1 MLRVSFNEQD
11 YRTMPTFPAA
21 SLARPFLTLS
31 AHPTIG
37 AVLLDS
43 RPAWVWNA
51 DGNRILWANA
61 AGLAFF
67 SETSMESLLA
77 RSFGDVHP
85 ARRHLA
91 RLARNARPD
100 TPTLDQLRFFLG
112 LSFVTLSCLCKKLTV
127 EGETVLLVL
136 SSVPLEAIESS
147 REIAFAPVEPTADL
161 LKALAADQDL
171 FAAVIDKDG
180 QLLASSE
187 GFLPFG
193 GNAVALGKLLARVD
207 GDERISEGSLPFCD
221 SQTGAVVA
229 RVSDDLRARYLLLVH
244 NPASPVPTHDP
255 WIENPF
261 ADLESP
267 DQPADEAGFSAAD
280 ADVFD
285 DHFGLDELS
294 EIRDRLTTGLE
305 LLQRAEQAP
314 FHRDDGKPS
323 ALPLTDP
330 VTGQNVGKPSD
341 RSVTNLADFRQKQA
355 ATGRS
360 GDNVYPLRLPH
371 KGKDASLTILPASD
385 HGQPTS
391 GAVGPFH
398 FVWESDEV
406 GRFKFVSDELAMAVG
421 RGNADIVGMRWSEIA
436 KRFDMDGD
444 GTIARGFASC
454 DTWASLDVWWPVEGE
469 DCRIAVELTGLPI
482 YGRLHGFQGYRGFGL
497 CRPADVMASTGH
509 EPEADTEAE
518 PTTEAMQQESG
529 QTTVLPHLAQID
541 DLISADLLQ
550 AARNAVATTTELI
563 SPDDQCGRGTPQ
575 EAAVETTGVIAVCED
590 NEKGLEDQTTN
601 QPSHDEEAAKAAT
614 DGTDLTQPDQTAGN
628 RHDLVDTLFS
638 GSATGVREVAAPSLA
653 DAGDPASPLV
663 SGNKLSAGE
672 EHAFQ
677 EIADVLS
684 DETFESRLPAEDLDD
699 DYEDPAALSDEE
711 TEDEEELEEV
721 SADPAPTFPTHEILQ
736 QVASEVEKVDKP
748 EASPSHDGE
757 KQTAPEPSFVR
768 RPLCSFIPPR
778 RKEDHLVLPWQSANK
793 PLSALLAARERKE
806 DAHKSAATSKALLD
820 ILSIDPRLKQLHDQA
835 AQAREQATAPVEPS
849 QPVEENPQRTPDATE
864 GDAPSFETAAP
875 LPQTDEHQAAPVV
888 PDDSTTDTGPAAAL
902 TGPFA
907 GSLAEPLADFTPQE
921 MPAPDETE
929 AAPLEE
935 PSEGE
940 SLEDTSPLDEVVPL
954 EAGGNDAPEFQEPQ
968 IPTPGEAL
976 GDELFDEPVVSENHF
991 VISAM
996 DDDADNAQVD
1006 LQQASPVAGTIEGT
1020 AALTAAA
1027 VAGVAALGS
1036 ESLWDC
1042 QNKTS
1047 PLIDMLNKLQ
1057 TAIIVSAKSRVLFAS
1072 KTALRLLKFA
1082 SEDALDEAGG
1092 MEGLFSG
1099 RPGDWL
1105 TKTNGRTTLRTEDG
1119 SPISVQA
1126 NISSIGW
1133 GDQPAAMLC
1142 FEETPVTPP
1151 SIGVSEEDE
1160 KIAELEA
1167 ILDTAT
1173 DGVLVLDR
1181 DGNILRMNHSAEAL
1195 FEVDRHKV
1203 AGGPFISLLAQE
1215 SHKDALAYLERLRNS
1230 GLASLINGG
1239 QEVIGQLR
1247 SGGLIPLVMTMGRVS
1262 IPGTNRF
1269 CAVLRDV
1276 TEWKRTQEELMAQKL
1291 RAERA
1296 SKKKSEFLA
1305 KVSHEIRTPLNAI
1318 IGFSEVMMEERF
1330 GAIGQERYK
1339 DYLKDIKISGT
1350 HIISLLNDL
1359 LDISK
1364 VEAGKM
1370 ELQFEAVP
1378 LNGMV
1383 AECVGIMQP
1392 QANRSQIIIRTSASS
1407 RLPDVVAD
1415 SRSLRQIIL
1424 NILSNAVKFN
1434 HPGGQVIV
1442 STTQQDSG
1450 EVILRI
1456 RDTGIGMSKDDMKRA
1471 LEPFRQVSPTTRSA
1485 AEGTGLGLPLTKAL
1499 IEANKARFNL
1509 SSERGHGTLVEV
1521 IFPPERVVESPE
1533 EDLPRTAEPVN

>member
-1 MLRVSFNEQD
+1 
-11 YRTMPTFPAA
+11 MPTFPAA
-21 SLARPFLTLS
+21 SLARPFLTLT

-43 RPAWVWNA
+43 RPAWVWNTE
-51 DGNRILWANA
+51 GNRILWANA

-67 SETSMESLLA
+67 SETSMESLLS

-147 REIAFAPVEPTADL
+147 RETAFAPVEPTADL
-161 LKALAADQDL
+161 LKALASDKAMW
-171 FAAVIDKDG
+171 AALLDKEG

-187 GFLPFG
+187 DFLPFG
-193 GNAVALGKLLARVD
+193 ENAVALGKLLARVD
-207 GDERISEGSLPFCD
+207 GDERVGEGSLPFCD
-221 SQTGAVVA
+221 SQTGAAVA
-229 RVSDDLRARYLLLVH
+229 RVSDDLRSRYLLLVH
-244 NPASPVPTHDP
+244 NPASPVPAHDP

-267 DQPADEAGFSAAD
+267 NQLTDEASFSAAE
-280 ADVFD
+280 ADIFD
-285 DHFGLDELS
+285 DQFGLDELS
-294 EIRDRLTTGLE
+294 EIRNKLTTGLE

-314 FHRDDGKPS
+314 FNSDAGKPS
-323 ALPLTDP
+323 TLPFTDP
-330 VTGQNVGKPSD
+330 VTGKDVEPQRD

-360 GDNVYPLRLPH
+360 GDNVYPLRFPP
-371 KGKDASLTILPASD
+371 KGKDASSSMSIQAASD
-385 HGQPTS
+385 YGQSTG
-391 GAVGPFH
+391 GAAGPFH

-436 KRFDMDGD
+436 ERFGMDRD

-497 CRPADVMASTGH
+497 CRPADVKASTGH
-509 EPEADTEAE
+509 GPEAGAETETA
-518 PTTEAMQQESG
+518 TETENTQQESG
-529 QTTVLPHLAQID
+529 QATVPPHLAQID
-541 DLISADLLQ
+541 DLISADLLE

-563 SPDDQCGRGTPQ
+563 SPDDQRGRGTSQ
-575 EAAVETTGVIAVCED
+575 EASVETTGVIAVCED
-590 NEKGLEDQTTN
+590 NEKGLEDQPTN
-601 QPSHDEEAAKAAT
+601 QPNHTEEAAKAAA
-614 DGTDLTQPDQTAGN
+614 DGSDLTPPDQPASNRQNLVGTLLSGN
-628 RHDLVDTLFS
+628 
-638 GSATGVREVAAPSLA
+638 ATGVREVAAPSSA
-653 DAGDPASPLV
+653 DAGDADVRPE
-663 SGNKLSAGE
+663 SGHKLSAGE
-672 EHAFQ
+672 EHAFK

-711 TEDEEELEEV
+711 AEEEEEQDEV
-721 SADPAPTFPTHEILQ
+721 SADPAPSFPTREILQ

-748 EASPSHDGE
+748 AAIVPRDGGDEE

-768 RPLCSFIPPR
+768 RPFCSIIPPR

-793 PLSALLAARERKE
+793 PLSALLEARERKE

-835 AQAREQATAPVEPS
+835 AQAKEQAVPPAAPMHPAEQQRQEEPD
-849 QPVEENPQRTPDATE
+849 VAEDN
-864 GDAPSFETAAP
+864 APSVETATPA
-875 LPQTDEHQAAPVV
+875 LQDEGPQTPPLE
-888 PDDSTTDTGPAAAL
+888 PDDTTTDTSASSQTDPL
-902 TGPFA
+902 A
-907 GSLAEPLADFTPQE
+907 GSPVDSVTDFTPQE
-921 MPAPDETE
+921 MPTPDETE
-929 AAPLEE
+929 VAPLEG
-935 PSEGE
+935 PNEGE
-940 SLEDTSPLDEVVPL
+940 SLDGLPPLDEVVPL

-996 DDDADNAQVD
+996 DDEADNAPVD
-1006 LQQASPVAGTIEGT
+1006 QEQASPVAGTIEGT

-1027 VAGVAALGS
+1027 VAGVAALGA
-1036 ESLWDC
+1036 ESLWDR
-1042 QNKTS
+1042 QDKAS

-1072 KTALRLLKFA
+1072 KTALRLLDFA

-1105 TKTNGRTTLRTEDG
+1105 TKTNGRTTLRTENG

-1126 NISSIGW
+1126 NISSIAW

-1203 AGGPFISLLAQE
+1203 AGEPFISLLAQE

-1276 TEWKRTQEELMAQKL
+1276 TEWKRTQEELIAQKL

-1359 LDISK
+1359 LDLSK

-1383 AECVGIMQP
+1383 TECVGIMQP

-1415 SRSLRQIIL
+1415 NRSLRQIIL

-1456 RDTGIGMSKDDMKRA
+1456 RDTGIGMSKEDMKRA

-1499 IEANKARFNL
+1499 IEANKARLNL

-1533 EDLPRTAEPVN
+1533 EELPRTAEPVN

>member
-1 MLRVSFNEQD
+1 
-11 YRTMPTFPAA
+11 MPTFPAA
-21 SLARPFLTLS
+21 SLARPFLTLT

-43 RPAWVWNA
+43 RPAWVWNTE
-51 DGNRILWANA
+51 GNRILWANA

-67 SETSMESLLA
+67 SETSMESLLS

-136 SSVPLEAIESS
+136 SSVPLEAIERS
-147 REIAFAPVEPTADL
+147 RETAFAPVEPTSDL
-161 LKALAADQDL
+161 LKALAGDKAMW
-171 FAAVIDKDG
+171 AALLGKDG
-180 QLLASSE
+180 ELLASSE
-187 GFLPFG
+187 DFLPFG
-193 GNAVALGKLLARVD
+193 ENAVALGKLLARVD
-207 GDERISEGSLPFCD
+207 GDERVGEGSLPFCD
-221 SQTGAVVA
+221 SQTGAAVA
-229 RVSDDLRARYLLLVH
+229 RVSDDLSGRYLLLVH

-261 ADLESP
+261 VDLESP
-267 DQPADEAGFSAAD
+267 NQPADEAAFSAAE
-280 ADVFD
+280 ADIFD
-285 DHFGLDELS
+285 DQFGLDELS
-294 EIRDRLTTGLE
+294 EIRNKLTTGLE

-314 FHRDDGKPS
+314 FNSDDGKPS
-323 ALPLTDP
+323 TLPFTDP
-330 VTGQNVGKPSD
+330 VTGKDLEPQRD

-360 GDNVYPLRLPH
+360 GDNVYPLHFPH
-371 KGKDASLTILPASD
+371 KGKDTSSSIHAASEY
-385 HGQPTS
+385 GQPVGS
-391 GAVGPFH
+391 AVGPFH

-436 KRFDMDGD
+436 KRFDMDRD
-444 GTIARGFASC
+444 GTIAKGFASC

-469 DCRIAVELTGLPI
+469 DYGIAVELTGLPI

-497 CRPADVMASTGH
+497 CRPADVKASTGH
-509 EPEADTEAE
+509 EPVAGAEAE
-518 PTTEAMQQESG
+518 TTTESKPQESEKA
-529 QTTVLPHLAQID
+529 TDLPHLAQID
-541 DLISADLLQ
+541 DLISADLLE

-601 QPSHDEEAAKAAT
+601 QPFHNKEADKAAT
-614 DGTDLTQPDQTAGN
+614 DGTDLTPPDQAAGT
-628 RHDLVDTLFS
+628 RRDLVGTLLS
-638 GSATGVREVAAPSLA
+638 GSATGVREVAAPSPV
-653 DAGDPASPLV
+653 DAGDAEAHSAS
-663 SGNKLSAGE
+663 SHKLSAGE

-699 DYEDPAALSDEE
+699 DYEEPATLSDEE
-711 TEDEEELEEV
+711 IEDVEEQDETP
-721 SADPAPTFPTHEILQ
+721 SGPGPAPAFPTREILQ
-736 QVASEVEKVDKP
+736 QVASEVEKADKP
-748 EASPSHDGE
+748 AAPVPSDGGDDE

-768 RPLCSFIPPR
+768 RPLCSIIPPR

-793 PLSALLAARERKE
+793 PLSALLEARERKE
-806 DAHKSAATSKALLD
+806 DEHKSAATNKALLD
-820 ILSIDPRLKQLHDQA
+820 ILSIDPRLKQLHEQA
-835 AQAREQATAPVEPS
+835 AQAKEQAVPSVAPMHPAEVEP
-849 QPVEENPQRTPDATE
+849 QEELETAEDN
-864 GDAPSFETAAP
+864 APSVETATPAPQADEPQAAP
-875 LPQTDEHQAAPVV
+875 LE
-888 PDDSTTDTGPAAAL
+888 PDDTTTDTSSASSQADPL
-902 TGPFA
+902 A
-907 GSLAEPLADFTPQE
+907 GSVEDSVTDFSPE
-921 MPAPDETE
+921 AMPAPDETGG
-929 AAPLEE
+929 AQLVTPD
-935 PSEGE
+935 EGE
-940 SLEDTSPLDEVVPL
+940 GLESPSPLDETAAGETTPI
-954 EAGGNDAPEFQEPQ
+954 EAGSDDVPEMPEPHV
-968 IPTPGEAL
+968 PTPGEAL
-976 GDELFDEPVVSENHF
+976 GDALFDEPVVSENHF
-991 VISAM
+991 VIPAM
-996 DDDADNAQVD
+996 DEEADNAPVD
-1006 LQQASPVAGTIEGT
+1006 QEKTSLVAGAIEGT

-1027 VAGVAALGS
+1027 VAGVAALGA
-1036 ESLWDC
+1036 ESLWDR
-1042 QNKTS
+1042 QDKTS
-1047 PLIDMLNKLQ
+1047 PLIDMLNKLP

-1072 KTALRLLKFA
+1072 KTALRLLNFT
-1082 SEDALDEAGG
+1082 SEDALDDAGG

-1105 TKTNGRTTLRTEDG
+1105 TKTSGRTTLRTESG
-1119 SPISVQA
+1119 NPISVQA
-1126 NISSIGW
+1126 NISSIAW

-1142 FEETPVTPP
+1142 FEQTPITPP

-1203 AGGPFISLLAQE
+1203 AGRPFISLLAQE

-1239 QEVIGQLR
+1239 QDVIGQLR

-1359 LDISK
+1359 LDLSK

-1383 AECVGIMQP
+1383 TECVGIMQP
-1392 QANRSQIIIRTSASS
+1392 QANRSQIIIRTSTSS

-1415 SRSLRQIIL
+1415 NRSLRQIIL

-1456 RDTGIGMSKDDMKRA
+1456 RDTGIGMSKEDMKRA

-1521 IFPPERVVESPE
+1521 IFPPERVVESPA